1 MRTAH
6 VTGKSWN
13 HTLYGSINGGRG
25 EQITGGHLYGYG
37 WVGKSDTNPEG
48 STEFPEWASPDDIAD
63 AIVQIL
69 SNGSNRKSCNG
80 WEGDA
85 MMSHG
90 EFAEVVK
97 IHVHVSSRGMI
108 SSAYPIRDG
117 WLHG

>member
-1 MRTAH
+1 M
-6 VTGKSWN
+6 
-13 HTLYGSINGGRG
+13 
-25 EQITGGHLYGYG
+25 YGYG

-69 SNGSNRKSCNG
+69 SNGSNRKSYNG
-80 WEGDA
+80 WEGDG

-97 IHVHVSSRGMI
+97 IHVHVSSLGMI
-108 SSAYPIRDG
+108 SSAYPIRDE